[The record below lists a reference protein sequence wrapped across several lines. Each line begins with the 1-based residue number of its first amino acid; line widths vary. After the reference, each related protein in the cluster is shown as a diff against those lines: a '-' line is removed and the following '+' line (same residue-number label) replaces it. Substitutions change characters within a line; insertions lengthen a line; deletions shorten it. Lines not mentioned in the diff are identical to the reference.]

1 MDRSV
6 TASGSRPLRRVVGVP
21 TVLDMPDERSPD
33 PLMTPDTRQT
43 IESWFIAEGVPHFID
58 GYSASANVL
67 TRAAPVLVAY
77 LVVTIGMT
85 ASFRFSVERN
95 ILAVAVAT
103 VIALGGWALLNVVRG
118 RHWRSLPRRVGIP
131 EVVAFLLLPAIAPLL
146 VGMQV
151 GDAVITV
158 AESAVF
164 LGIVYLATSYGLLAA
179 GRWAVR
185 RLMAQR
191 GSLGRLLT
199 RALPLL
205 MIFIVFVFIQSDT
218 WQVTYAMGSGGLAIV
233 LVLFTT
239 LSLLFLVGQLAP
251 EIRRFVEGSRSWAE
265 TLAIARQTPA
275 LPLCD
280 LVADAVP
287 CHPPLRWHEWVN
299 VGFVVVFGQGLQVL
313 LVSVA
318 VAVGLIV
325 FGVVSMPAW
334 LQEEWVGGPVNVLV
348 SIELLGDTMALT
360 TQLISV
366 AVILA
371 ALSGLY
377 FTVSALSD
385 AAYRAEFFS
394 DADSE
399 LERVVAVRSVYRT
412 ALEAPAPGIPEPAS
426 ATA

>member
-6 TASGSRPLRRVVGVP
+6 PASGSRPLRRVVGVP

-33 PLMTPDTRQT
+33 PLMTPDIRQT

-85 ASFRFSVERN
+85 GELPV
-95 ILAVAVAT
+95 
-103 VIALGGWALLNVVRG
+103 LGRAQHPRG
-118 RHWRSLPRRVGIP
+118 RCRDGHRAGRLGAPQRGSRAALAIASEARRDP

-164 LGIVYLATSYGLLAA
+164 LGDRLSGDELRPACRWTVGRAA
-179 GRWAVR
+179 P
-185 RLMAQR
+185 R
-191 GSLGRLLT
+191 GPAWKPGT
-199 RALPLL
+199 AAHAGAPLL

-251 EIRRFVEGSRSWAE
+251 ENPSLRR
-265 TLAIARQTPA
+265 RQPQLGGDPGDRAT
-275 LPLCD
+275 
-280 LVADAVP
+280 DA
-287 CHPPLRWHEWVN
+287 
-299 VGFVVVFGQGLQVL
+299 G
-313 LVSVA
+313 A
-318 VAVGLIV
+318 
-325 FGVVSMPAW
+325 
-334 LQEEWVGGPVNVLV
+334 
-348 SIELLGDTMALT
+348 
-360 TQLISV
+360 
-366 AVILA
+366 A
-371 ALSGLY
+371 AL
-377 FTVSALSD
+377 
-385 AAYRAEFFS
+385 
-394 DADSE
+394 
-399 LERVVAVRSVYRT
+399 
-412 ALEAPAPGIPEPAS
+412 
-426 ATA
+426 